1 MKKLQFETLT
11 DQRLHHAVRIL
22 CRRDPDLAR
31 VYQECGT
38 PPLWARD
45 PGFPTLILII
55 LEQQVSLASARAAFS
70 RLQQSIS
77 EVTPRRFLKL
87 DDAALKTIGFSRQK
101 ASYVRHLAESIVKRR
116 FRPASLE
123 TMNDETAREILL
135 ALKGIGFWSADIYL
149 LMALR
154 RPDIW
159 PAGDLALATAAQE
172 VKQLHKRP
180 SPEELEEL
188 GKAWR
193 PWRAVAARLLWHHY
207 LTKRGHS

>member
-1 MKKLQFETLT
+1 MIVEVKTLT
-11 DQRLHHAVRIL
+11 DRGMQRAVRIL

-31 VYQECGT
+31 VYRECGT

-45 PGFPTLILII
+45 PGFPTLVRII

-70 RLQQSIS
+70 RLQQAIS

-87 DDAALKTIGFSRQK
+87 DDAALRMIGFSRQK
-101 ASYVRHLAESIVKRR
+101 ASYVRHLAEAIVKRR
-116 FRPASLE
+116 FRPALLE
-123 TMNDETAREILL
+123 TMKDETAREILL
-135 ALKGIGFWSADIYL
+135 ALKGVGFWSADIYL
-149 LMALR
+149 MMALR

-172 VKQLHKRP
+172 VKQLRKRP
-180 SPEELEEL
+180 SPKELEEL
-188 GKAWR
+188 GTAWR

-207 LTKRGHS
+207 LTKRGQT